1 MLDKQT
7 HRLVLVSLCHNCAR
21 IVSFPF
27 IRVSFERW
35 PPLRGGCMS
44 LKLPERASVHG
55 VGQLKSEAQHGPTAK
70 AVFFLT
76 GAFLPDFEHGSG
88 IGDCVYG
95 GGCWPEKDNGPT
107 PLGRLSSFRRPGR
120 AALNL

>member
-1 MLDKQT
+1 MQSLRVADAAHQ
-7 HRLVLVSLCHNCAR
+7 VLKAR
-21 IVSFPF
+21 VRAKIVDPQ
-27 IRVSFERW
+27 VSFEHW

-44 LKLPERASVHG
+44 LKLFQRASVHG
-55 VGQLKSEAQHGPTAK
+55 VAQLKSEAQHGPTAK

-95 GGCWPEKDNGPT
+95 GGCCPEKDDGPT

-120 AALNL
+120 AALNLT

>member
-1 MLDKQT
+1 
-7 HRLVLVSLCHNCAR
+7 
-21 IVSFPF
+21 
-27 IRVSFERW
+27 
-35 PPLRGGCMS
+35 MS
-44 LKLPERASVHG
+44 LKLFQRASVHG

-95 GGCWPEKDNGPT
+95 GRCCPEKDNGPT

-120 AALNL
+120 AALNLT

>member
-1 MLDKQT
+1 M
-7 HRLVLVSLCHNCAR
+7 A
-21 IVSFPF
+21 
-27 IRVSFERW
+27 
-35 PPLRGGCMS
+35 
-44 LKLPERASVHG
+44 
-55 VGQLKSEAQHGPTAK
+55 QLKSGAQHGPAAK

-95 GGCWPEKDNGPT
+95 GGCCPEKDNGPT

-120 AALNL
+120 AALNLTWRGEHEIQAPRKDFKRQLLP

>member
-1 MLDKQT
+1 
-7 HRLVLVSLCHNCAR
+7 
-21 IVSFPF
+21 
-27 IRVSFERW
+27 
-35 PPLRGGCMS
+35 MS
-44 LKLPERASVHG
+44 LKLFQRASVHG
-55 VGQLKSEAQHGPTAK
+55 VAQLKSEAQHGPTAK

-95 GGCWPEKDNGPT
+95 GGCCPEKDNGPT

-120 AALNL
+120 AALNLT